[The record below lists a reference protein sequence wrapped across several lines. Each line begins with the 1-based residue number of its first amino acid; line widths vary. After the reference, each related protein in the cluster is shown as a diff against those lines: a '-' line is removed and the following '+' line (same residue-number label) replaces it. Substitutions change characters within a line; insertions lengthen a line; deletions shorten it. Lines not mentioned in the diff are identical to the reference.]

1 MQICNIILV
10 DPPYPN
16 LQYQNELFYLYF
28 YISWFSLPHKSF
40 LFPFY
45 TGPSFSTDSI
55 SLTLQEVEACRRW
68 HQRLKVGVIEL
79 EAKVVG
85 GLDDNGKGVRAW
97 IEKRKGRRGRNIE
110 PFSYWKTVRFTKFI
124 SSIVDSSSLW
134 QIQ

>member
-16 LQYQNELFYLYF
+16 LQCQNELFYLYF

-40 LFPFY
+40 LFPFH
-45 TGPSFSTDSI
+45 TSPSFSIDSI
-55 SLTLQEVEACRRW
+55 SLTLREVEACRCW

-85 GLDDNGKGVRAW
+85 GLDDNEKGVRAW
-97 IEKRKGRRGRNIE
+97 IEKRKGRRSGNIE
-110 PFSYWKTVRFTKFI
+110 PFSYWKTVWFIKFI
-124 SSIVDSSSLW
+124 SLIVDSSSLW
-134 QIQ
+134 LIQ